1 MFLRLN
7 ISPLS
12 KLKLNNLINHDNFR
26 KLNGSMSLN
35 TVSSERSSRSL
46 KTVDPLMYNIIT
58 NEENRQ
64 RNCLEL
70 IASENFSSKAVR
82 QVMSSCMANKYS
94 EGLPGARYYGG
105 NQFIDEAEKL
115 CQERALKLFGLNEK
129 EWGVN
134 VQPLSGSPANFA
146 VYTAL
151 LRPHDRIMGFDLPAG
166 GHLTHGYMT
175 VKKRVS
181 STSYYFESLP
191 YTASIKDGLIDY
203 DELEARAE
211 MFKPNVIVAGFS
223 AYPRHINYYR
233 FRNITDKFGAY
244 LMADMSHVSGL
255 VSAGLAPSP
264 FEVCDV
270 VTSTTH
276 KTLRGPRAGII
287 FYRKSRGIND
297 NSDSDIDQNGIK
309 LSKNAIRYNDLEKR
323 INFAVFPMCQGG
335 PHNHAIAAMSV
346 ALYEAQQPEFKEY
359 QKQVVS
365 NAKHLANELHK
376 RGYELLT
383 GGTDNHML
391 LIKLRNKNIDGARLE
406 KVLEH
411 CGVTVNKNMI
421 ITDISS
427 IVPSGIRVGT
437 PAMTTRGF
445 IEKDFTWV
453 ANVLDTGVGIASD
466 LQKELK
472 GTNLKTFKRAIS
484 EHPNTMKRIQKL
496 RNEVVEYI
504 EDYSMPGYGVG
515 LEK

>member
-1 MFLRLN
+1 MSFLRLGLRNTRRGLVRSLTTVTNSNN
-7 ISPLS
+7 IKSGLS
-12 KLKLNNLINHDNFR
+12 NR
-26 KLNGSMSLN
+26 SLN
-35 TVSSERSSRSL
+35 TV
-46 KTVDPLMYNIIT
+46 DPKMYSII
-58 NEENRQ
+58 NSEENRQ

-115 CQERALKLFGLNEK
+115 CQERALKLFGLNEN

-191 YTASIKDGLIDY
+191 YTASIRDGLIDY
-203 DELEARAE
+203 DGLEARAE

-255 VSAGLAPSP
+255 VATGQAPSP

-287 FYRKSRGIND
+287 FYRKMRGMNY
-297 NSDSDIDQNGIK
+297 SEP
-309 LSKNAIRYNDLEKR
+309 LLHKNAVRYDDLEKR

-335 PHNHAIAAMSV
+335 PHNHAISAMAV
-346 ALYEAQQPEFKEY
+346 ALHEAQQPEFLVY
-359 QKQVVS
+359 QKQTLA
-365 NAKHLANELHK
+365 NAKHLGNELHK

-391 LIKLRNKNIDGARLE
+391 LIKLGNKNIDGARLE

-421 ITDISS
+421 ITDTSS
-427 IVPSGIRVGT
+427 IIPSGIRVGT

-445 IEKDFTWV
+445 VEKDFTWV
-453 ANVLDTGVGIASD
+453 ANVLDKGVNIASD
-466 LQKELK
+466 LQQELK
-472 GTNLKTFKRAIS
+472 GTNLKTFKKAIG
-484 EHPNTMKRIQKL
+484 EHPDTMRRIQEL
-496 RNEVVEYI
+496 RNEVIEYI
-504 EDYSMPGYGVG
+504 GDYPMPGYNVG

>member
-1 MFLRLN
+1 
-7 ISPLS
+7 
-12 KLKLNNLINHDNFR
+12 
-26 KLNGSMSLN
+26 MS
-35 TVSSERSSRSL
+35 
-46 KTVDPLMYNIIT
+46 DQPIFNII
-58 NEENRQ
+58 NEEYERQ
-64 RNCLEL
+64 TKHIEL
-70 IASENFSSKAVR
+70 IASENYTSEDVMKA
-82 QVMSSCMANKYS
+82 QGSILTNKYA
-94 EGLPGARYYGG
+94 EGYPGDRYYGG
-105 NQFIDEAEKL
+105 CEVVDKIEELAIQ
-115 CQERALKLFGLNEK
+115 RLKSLFNAK
-129 EWGVN
+129 YAN
-134 VQPLSGSPANFA
+134 VQPHSGSQANAA
-146 VYTAL
+146 VFQAL
-151 LRPHDRIMGFDLPAG
+151 LKPGDKILSLSLNEG

-203 DELEARAE
+203 DGLEARAE

-287 FYRKSRGIND
+287 FYRKSRGMNYSSG
-297 NSDSDIDQNGIK
+297 NVDIDNNGNN
-309 LSKNAIRYNDLEKR
+309 LHKNAIRYDDLEKR

-346 ALYEAQQPEFKEY
+346 ALHEAQQSEFKEY
-359 QKQVVS
+359 QKQLVS
-365 NAKHLANELHK
+365 NAKHLANELHQ

-391 LIKLRNKNIDGARLE
+391 LIKLGNKNIDGARLE
-406 KVLEH
+406 KVLER

-421 ITDISS
+421 ITDTSS
-427 IVPSGIRVGT
+427 VVPSGIRVGT

-445 IEKDFTWV
+445 IEEDFTWV

-484 EHPNTMKRIQKL
+484 EHPDTMRRIQEL
-496 RNEVVEYI
+496 RNEVIKYI
-504 EDYSMPGYGVG
+504 GNYPMPGYGVG
-515 LEK
+515 LEQYYLL